1 MISSLD
7 ADFSTLNTFLKHR
20 AFSKIFILVDENTH
34 EHCLPLLLPNLQT
47 EIPFEILEIEAGEE
61 MKTMETAAQLWEI
74 LAEFEADR
82 KSLLLNLGG
91 GMITDLGGF
100 VASTYK
106 RGIPFINIPTSLLGM
121 CDASIGG
128 KTGIDLKFLKNIVGT
143 FAEPEAVFLFP
154 EFLETLPEREFKSGF
169 AEMLKHGLI
178 ADEKHW
184 NDLTS
189 LEKVTARNVSPYI
202 EQSMKIKL
210 DIVQKDFKE
219 RNIRKTLNFGHTIGH
234 ALESLLLQTELPIT
248 HGEAVAA
255 GMICETKLSQLEG
268 LINAEVADLIIS
280 KLKTVY
286 GIVDLSSFSHEKILQ
301 IMVNDKKNSNGNIN
315 FSLITGAG
323 NCNFDVQCLENNVI
337 SALEFYR
344 IST

>member
-61 MKTMETAAQLWEI
+61 MKTVETATQLWEI

-210 DIVQKDFKE
+210 DIVQQDFKE
-219 RNIRKTLNFGHTIGH
+219 QNIRKTLNFGHTIGH

-286 GIVDLSSFSHEKILQ
+286 GIVDLSSFSNEKILQ

-323 NCNFDVQCLENNVI
+323 ICNFDVQCSENNVI